1 MAATDGGSA
10 VRAPPSFV
18 SGAASAWAAPNA
30 SPALSKAAAER
41 WESAFTM
48 SLRCHTPIF
57 RRSLKILQNFHKMQE
72 ISGVARYSLT
82 LLFNHNWISLSTRSK
97 GISKRDSRRST
108 LSFSPSGRQPLFAE
122 ATTEYGCFLG
132 PVAPAQQKRQEN
144 RWVQKRP
151 KRTQVEPGSQD
162 IVSNLIQKEGKR
174 KAFLFFDSC
183 SIN

>member
-1 MAATDGGSA
+1 MAATDGGRA

-72 ISGVARYSLT
+72 ISAFAGHSLHFSLT
-82 LLFNHNWISLSTRSK
+82 IT
-97 GISKRDSRRST
+97 G
-108 LSFSPSGRQPLFAE
+108 
-122 ATTEYGCFLG
+122 
-132 PVAPAQQKRQEN
+132 
-144 RWVQKRP
+144 
-151 KRTQVEPGSQD
+151 
-162 IVSNLIQKEGKR
+162 
-174 KAFLFFDSC
+174 FLFRLAPKVLVNAATEDQP
-183 SIN
+183 